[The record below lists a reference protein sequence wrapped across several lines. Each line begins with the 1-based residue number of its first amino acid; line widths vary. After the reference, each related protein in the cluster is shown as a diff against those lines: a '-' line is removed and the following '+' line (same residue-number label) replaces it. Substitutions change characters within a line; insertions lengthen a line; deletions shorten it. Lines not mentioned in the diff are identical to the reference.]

1 MSTKVVIGFV
11 AGALIASSLTYFFSH
26 RQVAVATPAVAV
38 STAPAPG
45 LTPQEKPPETAA
57 APLAIPQPAPAKAL
71 AKNKPA
77 RAAAPEVKRAEPAD
91 VAEQPKQPE
100 VATAPPPPPAPA
112 PVPAETKAAEPAP
125 EPPPAHTVT
134 IPAGTLI
141 SARLGESLSSHR
153 NRPGD
158 SFMATLDQPLTA
170 DGFVIAERGARVE
183 GRVVAAEEA
192 GRVKGLAR
200 LAIELTKISTSDGQ
214 KIAIHTAVFE
224 KHGPESKG
232 QDAAKIGIG
241 AALGSVI
248 GAAAGGGKG
257 AAIGA
262 AAGGAAGT
270 GTVMATR
277 GKPAELPT
285 ETRISFKLEQPV
297 TITERR

>member
-26 RQVAVATPAVAV
+26 RQAAVATPAVAV
-38 STAPAPG
+38 S
-45 LTPQEKPPETAA
+45 A

-71 AKNKPA
+71 AKNKPT
-77 RAAAPEVKRAEPAD
+77 RPAASEVKRAEPAD

-125 EPPPAHTVT
+125 EPTPAHTVT

-192 GRVKGLAR
+192 GRNNK
-200 LAIELTKISTSDGQ
+200 
-214 KIAIHTAVFE
+214 
-224 KHGPESKG
+224 
-232 QDAAKIGIG
+232 
-241 AALGSVI
+241 
-248 GAAAGGGKG
+248 
-257 AAIGA
+257 
-262 AAGGAAGT
+262 
-270 GTVMATR
+270 
-277 GKPAELPT
+277 
-285 ETRISFKLEQPV
+285 
-297 TITERR
+297 